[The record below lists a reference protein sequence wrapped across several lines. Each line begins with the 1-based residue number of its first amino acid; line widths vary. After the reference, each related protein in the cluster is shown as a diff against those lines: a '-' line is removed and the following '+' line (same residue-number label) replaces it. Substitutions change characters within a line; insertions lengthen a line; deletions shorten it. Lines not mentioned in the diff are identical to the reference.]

1 MKELTF
7 EDGNLSFEID
17 NTVTGFENKLT
28 NALQIYGIETFYNLS
43 NGLNFDVISSN
54 QVNYKLQHIKSKVLE
69 WFSDEI
75 DFLEFTEIKI
85 VGKIV
90 KARLKYKHK
99 TLGDVESEVEI

>member
-1 MKELTF
+1 MKELMF
-7 EDGNLSFEID
+7 EDGNLSFELD
-17 NTVTGFENKLT
+17 NTVEGFENKLV

-54 QVNYKLQHIKSKVLE
+54 QTHYKLQHIKSKILE

-75 DFLEFTEIKI
+75 DFLEFTNVKI

-90 KARLKYKHK
+90 KVRLLYAHK
-99 TLGDVESEVEI
+99 TLGEIESEVEI